1 MQILC
6 PFCDVPQPTLCI
18 RDAIIGTMDCV
29 ECGKEMILDPYER
42 DYALTPFLDRLAE
55 VIPDLQLEVQ
65 LQEDLDDEPAAP
77 EKPANGAIKKA
88 AATGD
93 LTAALNNRSK

>member
-6 PFCDVPQPTLCI
+6 PFCDEPQPTLCV
-18 RDAIIGTMDCV
+18 RDAMIGTMDCV
-29 ECGKEMILDPYER
+29 ECGKEMILDAYER
-42 DYALTPFLDRLAE
+42 DYALTPFLARLAE

-65 LQEDLDDEPAAP
+65 LQEDLDDEPVDS

-88 AATGD
+88 ATTGD
-93 LTAALNNRSK
+93 LAAALNVGVK

>member
-6 PFCDVPQPTLCI
+6 PFCDEPQPTLYV

-42 DYALTPFLDRLAE
+42 DHALTPFLDRLAE

-65 LQEDLDDEPAAP
+65 LQENLDDEPVDP
-77 EKPANGAIKKA
+77 KTRANGAIKKA

-93 LTAALNNRSK
+93 LAAALNAGAK